1 MESINLRE
9 KQVKKIVGIIAVVIG
24 FIAVVVLA
32 FYLGSSTGGHK
43 IKIGDDVKGTGEF
56 QKKEVVYEEGPT
68 FRMKLNCTP
77 VIEDERINIRLES
90 PEGDNE
96 IFAFVTEVYIT
107 EKKNEDD
114 TVTVYENP
122 KLIYTS
128 PVLYEGEN
136 IEYGTLEEEV
146 EQGYYSGRAL
156 YYVYDLN
163 GNFVFNTAAKLTIN
177 AR

>member
-1 MESINLRE
+1 MESIDLRK
-9 KQVKKIVGIIAVVIG
+9 KQVKKTVGIIAVIIG

-32 FYLGSSTGGHK
+32 FYLGSSTNGHK

-56 QKKEVVYEEGPT
+56 QKEEVVYEQGPA
-68 FRMKLNCTP
+68 FRMRLNLTP
-77 VIEDERINIRLES
+77 TIMDNKINIRLES
-90 PEGDNE
+90 PNGDNKL
-96 IFAFVTEVYIT
+96 FAFVTEVYIT

-114 TVTVYENP
+114 TVTVYDKP
-122 KLIYTS
+122 MLIYTS

-163 GNFVFNTAAKLTIN
+163 GNFVFNTAAKLTIYS
-177 AR
+177 R